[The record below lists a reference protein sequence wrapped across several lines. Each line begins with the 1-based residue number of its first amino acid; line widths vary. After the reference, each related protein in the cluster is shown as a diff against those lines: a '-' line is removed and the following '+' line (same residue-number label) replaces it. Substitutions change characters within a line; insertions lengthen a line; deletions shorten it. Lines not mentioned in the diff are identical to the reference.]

1 MAQPNKLF
9 TMAKRKKGISRS
21 RVCVVLFILILAGTS
36 LLNILSVLQT
46 TSRTSGAEKQPVE
59 YDMLFHGKS
68 SDSVLPPV
76 YNWTQE
82 KTVLSKAGKLLGKYS
97 LNTNRFTF

>member
-1 MAQPNKLF
+1 MCCFIYSNS
-9 TMAKRKKGISRS
+9 SRNITVEYI
-21 RVCVVLFILILAGTS
+21 VCLA
-36 LLNILSVLQT
+36 NYF
-46 TSRTSGAEKQPVE
+46 ANKQPVE